1 MIVYADVLIL
11 VNFVVNYFIL
21 RLTAKLDKTHYLRY
35 RIILGSFMGG
45 IFSLYIFLPKQ
56 HPVLEVIFRIV
67 TASVI
72 TLIAFGFKNTRA
84 FLRRVF
90 IMLITTF
97 VYAGIV
103 MGIWLLFRTNKI
115 VINNSVVYFDIS
127 AIQLIIVFTIT
138 YIVITFAEFIFR
150 RNTVSAASCKLN
162 INIEGRILKLTA
174 IFDTGNS
181 VTDLFTEAD
190 TVIVDKTIFENT
202 FNMAVLCSQF
212 SSRYRVIP
220 CSTVAGEKL
229 LEGLR
234 GDSMEIEYN
243 GKKYSFEKPLVL
255 ASSQPL
261 KEDFNAILNSD
272 ILLKME

>member
-45 IFSLYIFLPKQ
+45 MFSLYIFLPKQ

-127 AIQLIIVFTIT
+127 AIQLI
-138 YIVITFAEFIFR
+138 
-150 RNTVSAASCKLN
+150 L
-162 INIEGRILKLTA
+162 
-174 IFDTGNS
+174 
-181 VTDLFTEAD
+181 
-190 TVIVDKTIFENT
+190 
-202 FNMAVLCSQF
+202 
-212 SSRYRVIP
+212 
-220 CSTVAGEKL
+220 
-229 LEGLR
+229 
-234 GDSMEIEYN
+234 
-243 GKKYSFEKPLVL
+243 
-255 ASSQPL
+255 
-261 KEDFNAILNSD
+261 
-272 ILLKME
+272 